1 MRYDFLLFDADGTL
15 LDFHKSEY
23 EALWETLEINGIQPT
38 DDKIKLYS
46 GINDSLWKLHEKGE
60 MTKSVL
66 LVRRFELLL
75 EALGECMDAQKLSSD
90 YISRISQK
98 GYVLDGAEKMC
109 RALLGKARMV
119 IVTNGLEV
127 VQRGRYARCGIDRYF
142 ENVFISDKIGFQKP
156 SVHFFEAVATC
167 IDGFDKSRALIIGDS
182 LSSDIKGGINFGID
196 TCWYNPDGKECPA
209 DMNITHISDSFE
221 DIVNFILRE
230 DTL

>member
-98 GYVLDGAEKMC
+98 GYVLDGAEEMC

>member
-23 EALWETLEINGIQPT
+23 EALWEALEINGIQPT
-38 DDKIKLYS
+38 EEKIKLYS

-66 LVRRFELLL
+66 LVRRFEMLL
-75 EALGECMDAQKLSSD
+75 EALGESMDAQKLSSD
-90 YISRISQK
+90 YINRISQK
-98 GYVLDGAEKMC
+98 GYVLEGAEEMC
-109 RALLGKARMV
+109 QALVGKARMV

-156 SVHFFEAVATC
+156 SVHFFEAVASC

-182 LSSDIKGGINFGID
+182 LSSDIKGGINYGID
-196 TCWYNPDGKECPA
+196 TCWYNPDGKECPR